1 MSRSELNPVDFLYRA
16 AYMYPDNTAV
26 VHGKRRYGYRELAE
40 RSWRL
45 ANALRSAGLA
55 KGERVATLL
64 FNSPAMLEAH
74 FGVPAA
80 GGILVAV
87 NNRLSSAEVGYI
99 LQHSGARYLLLD
111 TALEAVAEPL
121 DLAGVTVI
129 RCDDTGGPGD
139 PYEEFLAGASPA
151 RPVSWLE
158 HEEETISINYTSGT
172 TGRPKGVQYTYRG
185 AYLNAL
191 SEVIV
196 AGLGTDSAYL
206 WTLPMFHCNGWC
218 FPWAVTAVAARHVT
232 MRAVDPGLI
241 WELIDREGVT
251 HYNGAPTVQLMVLNH
266 PRAHRLDRPV
276 TAMVAAAPPSPTLLA
291 RMSELNFRVVHVY
304 GLTETY
310 GPITVCPEQEAWR
323 DLPAQQR
330 AEYLARQGQAYP
342 SADLVRVVDEQ
353 MNDVPQDGAT
363 MGEVVMR
370 GNNVMSGYFDDET
383 ATATAFAGGWFHSG
397 DLAVWHPDGNIE
409 LRDRGKDIIISGGE
423 NISSIEVEQAIAA
436 HPAVLE
442 CAVIG
447 IPHPHWGERP
457 KAFVTLNE
465 GAAATPEEIIAF
477 CRERLAHYKCPDS
490 IEFGPLPK
498 TSTGKTQKFV
508 LRQRESAARKAAPFP
523 GNRRSRLCL
532 AMQPTR
538 RGAGSTWWWSAPGR
552 PAASPRWCSPG
563 PVRGWR
569 SRTRRPSRAI
579 RPAGTWW
586 DPAGCRSWR
595 ISGCVSPT
603 RARALTCSRSVLPA
617 GGAGCPPSPGAATQV
632 TGSSCRGSCLI
643 TRCARPPWRR
653 ARSRYEPGSPGS
665 RRAGAAGW
673 MRSSPATGSAWP
685 ARSSSPRTG
694 R

>member
-1 MSRSELNPVDFLYRA
+1 MMSSALSEGPGRPGPGAAAGTVFRSELNPVDFLYRA
-16 AYMYPDNTAV
+16 AYLYPDKVAV
-26 VHGKRRYGYRELAE
+26 AAGKRRYSYRELAE

-45 ANALRSAGLA
+45 ANALRSAGLG
-55 KGERVATLL
+55 KGDRVATLL

-87 NNRLSSAEVGYI
+87 NNRLSGPEIGYI
-99 LQHSGARYLLLD
+99 LQHSGAKYLLLD
-111 TALEAVAEPL
+111 TGLAAVAEASG
-121 DLAGVTVI
+121 LAGVTVI
-129 RCDDTGGPGD
+129 RCDDTGVPGD
-139 PYEEFLAGASPA
+139 PYEEFLAGASPV
-151 RPVSWLE
+151 RPTSWLE

-196 AGLGTDSAYL
+196 AGMGTDSAYL

-241 WELIDREGVT
+241 WELIDGEGVT
-251 HYNGAPTVQLMVLNH
+251 HYNGAPTVQLMVVNH
-266 PRAHRLDRPV
+266 PRAHRLERAV

-310 GPITVCPEQEAWR
+310 GPITVCPEQEGWR
-323 DLPAQQR
+323 ELPVSQR
-330 AEYLARQGQAYP
+330 AKYLARQGQAYP
-342 SADLVRVVDEQ
+342 SSDLVRVVDEQ
-353 MNDVPQDGAT
+353 MADVPQDGQV
-363 MGEVVMR
+363 MGEVIMR
-370 GNNVMSGYFDDET
+370 GNNVMSGYFDDEA
-383 ATATAFAGGWFHSG
+383 ATSKAFAGGWFHSG

-465 GAAATPEEIIAF
+465 GAAADAGEIIAF

-508 LRQRESAARKAAPFP
+508 LRQREWAD
-523 GNRRSRLCL
+523 
-532 AMQPTR
+532 Q
-538 RGAGSTWWWSAPGR
+538 
-552 PAASPRWCSPG
+552 
-563 PVRGWR
+563 
-569 SRTRRPSRAI
+569 
-579 RPAGTWW
+579 
-586 DPAGCRSWR
+586 D
-595 ISGCVSPT
+595 
-603 RARALTCSRSVLPA
+603 
-617 GGAGCPPSPGAATQV
+617 TQV
-632 TGSSCRGSCLI
+632 GGV
-643 TRCARPPWRR
+643 
-653 ARSRYEPGSPGS
+653 
-665 RRAGAAGW
+665 
-673 MRSSPATGSAWP
+673 
-685 ARSSSPRTG
+685 
-694 R
+694 

>member
-1 MSRSELNPVDFLYRA
+1 MMSSALSEGPGRPGPGAAADTVFRSELNPVDFLYRA
-16 AYMYPDNTAV
+16 AYLYPDKVAV
-26 VHGKRRYGYRELAE
+26 AAGKRRYSYRELAE

-55 KGERVATLL
+55 KGDRVAALL

-87 NNRLSSAEVGYI
+87 NNRLSGPEVGYI
-99 LQHSGARYLLLD
+99 LQHSGAKYLLLD
-111 TALEAVAEPL
+111 TGLAAVAEASG
-121 DLAGVTVI
+121 LAGVTVI
-129 RCDDTGGPGD
+129 RCDDTGVPGD
-139 PYEEFLAGASPA
+139 PYEEFLAGASPV
-151 RPVSWLE
+151 RPASWLE

-172 TGRPKGVQYTYRG
+172 TGQPKGVQYTYRG
-185 AYLNAL
+185 AYLNAM

-241 WELIDREGVT
+241 WELIDGEGVT
-251 HYNGAPTVQLMVLNH
+251 HYNGAPTVQLMVVNH
-266 PRAHRLDRPV
+266 PRAHRLERPV

-310 GPITVCPEQEAWR
+310 GPITVCPEQEGWR
-323 DLPAQQR
+323 ELPVDQR
-330 AEYLARQGQAYP
+330 ARYLARQGQAYP
-342 SADLVRVVDEQ
+342 SADLVRVVDAE
-353 MNDVPQDGAT
+353 MNDVPQDAQV
-363 MGEVVMR
+363 MGEVIMR
-370 GNNVMSGYFDDET
+370 GNNVMSGYFNDEA
-383 ATATAFAGGWFHSG
+383 ATAKAFAGGWFHSG

-442 CAVIG
+442 CAVVG

-457 KAFVTLNE
+457 KAFVMLNE
-465 GAAATPEEIIAF
+465 GAAADAGEIIAF

-490 IEFGPLPK
+490 IEFGSLPK

-508 LRQRESAARKAAPFP
+508 LRQREWAD
-523 GNRRSRLCL
+523 
-532 AMQPTR
+532 Q
-538 RGAGSTWWWSAPGR
+538 
-552 PAASPRWCSPG
+552 
-563 PVRGWR
+563 
-569 SRTRRPSRAI
+569 
-579 RPAGTWW
+579 
-586 DPAGCRSWR
+586 D
-595 ISGCVSPT
+595 
-603 RARALTCSRSVLPA
+603 
-617 GGAGCPPSPGAATQV
+617 TQV
-632 TGSSCRGSCLI
+632 GGV
-643 TRCARPPWRR
+643 
-653 ARSRYEPGSPGS
+653 
-665 RRAGAAGW
+665 
-673 MRSSPATGSAWP
+673 
-685 ARSSSPRTG
+685 
-694 R
+694 

>member
-1 MSRSELNPVDFLYRA
+1 MMSDALSEGPGRPGPEAAASTVFRSELNPVDFLYRA
-16 AYMYPDNTAV
+16 AYLYPDKVAV
-26 VHGKRRYGYRELAE
+26 AAGERRYSYQELAE

-55 KGERVATLL
+55 KGDRVATLL

-87 NNRLSSAEVGYI
+87 NNRLSGPEVGYI
-99 LQHSGARYLLLD
+99 LQHSGAKYLLLD
-111 TALEAVAEPL
+111 TGLAAVAEASG
-121 DLAGVTVI
+121 LAGVTVI
-129 RCDDTGGPGD
+129 RCDDTGVPGD
-139 PYEEFLAGASPA
+139 PYEEFLAGASPV
-151 RPVSWLE
+151 RPASWLE

-172 TGRPKGVQYTYRG
+172 TGQPKGVQYTYRG
-185 AYLNAL
+185 AYLNAM

-241 WELIDREGVT
+241 WELIDGEGVT
-251 HYNGAPTVQLMVLNH
+251 HYNGAPTVQLMVVNH
-266 PRAHRLDRPV
+266 PRAHRLERPV

-310 GPITVCPEQEAWR
+310 GPITVCPEQEGWR
-323 DLPAQQR
+323 ELPVDQR
-330 AEYLARQGQAYP
+330 ARYLARQGQAYP
-342 SADLVRVVDEQ
+342 SADLVRVVDAE
-353 MNDVPQDGAT
+353 MNDVPQDAQV
-363 MGEVVMR
+363 MGEVIMR
-370 GNNVMSGYFDDET
+370 GNNVMSGYFNDEA
-383 ATATAFAGGWFHSG
+383 ATAKAFAGGWFHSG

-442 CAVIG
+442 CAVVG

-457 KAFVTLNE
+457 KAFVMLNE
-465 GAAATPEEIIAF
+465 GAAADAGEIIAF

-490 IEFGPLPK
+490 IEFGSLPK

-508 LRQRESAARKAAPFP
+508 LRQREWAD
-523 GNRRSRLCL
+523 
-532 AMQPTR
+532 Q
-538 RGAGSTWWWSAPGR
+538 
-552 PAASPRWCSPG
+552 
-563 PVRGWR
+563 
-569 SRTRRPSRAI
+569 
-579 RPAGTWW
+579 
-586 DPAGCRSWR
+586 D
-595 ISGCVSPT
+595 
-603 RARALTCSRSVLPA
+603 
-617 GGAGCPPSPGAATQV
+617 TQV
-632 TGSSCRGSCLI
+632 GGV
-643 TRCARPPWRR
+643 
-653 ARSRYEPGSPGS
+653 
-665 RRAGAAGW
+665 
-673 MRSSPATGSAWP
+673 
-685 ARSSSPRTG
+685 
-694 R
+694 